1 MIQRIEGDPYGLVL
15 RLDADGEIVESLH
28 DTDGVVFDVTSATP
42 HDGALYL
49 GSLFGERVTR
59 YDLA

>member
-1 MIQRIEGDPYGLVL
+1 ML
-15 RLDADGEIVESLH
+15 RLDAYGEVVESLH
-28 DTDGVVFDVTSATP
+28 DPDGVVYGVTSATP